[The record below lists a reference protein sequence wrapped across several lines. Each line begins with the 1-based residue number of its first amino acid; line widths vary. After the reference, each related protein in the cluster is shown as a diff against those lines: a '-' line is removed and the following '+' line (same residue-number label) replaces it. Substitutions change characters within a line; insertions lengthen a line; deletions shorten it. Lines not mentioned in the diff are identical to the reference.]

1 MKLKI
6 NKDQNFCDIHANSEC
21 TQTSNHNCICVMCL
35 LTQLVYSY
43 ILMSPNFIV
52 KVRKKQKQNSM
63 SLSYFNLLTCCHM
76 NTQSYELM
84 SLQVWY
90 TGTWVVLYCNKLQL
104 TICISCACQELNI
117 RLITCYEG
125 HFG

>member
-6 NKDQNFCDIHANSEC
+6 NKDQNFCDIHAEC
-21 TQTSNHNCICVMCL
+21 IQTSNHNCICVMCL

-84 SLQVWY
+84 SL
-90 TGTWVVLYCNKLQL
+90 
-104 TICISCACQELNI
+104 
-117 RLITCYEG
+117 
-125 HFG
+125 